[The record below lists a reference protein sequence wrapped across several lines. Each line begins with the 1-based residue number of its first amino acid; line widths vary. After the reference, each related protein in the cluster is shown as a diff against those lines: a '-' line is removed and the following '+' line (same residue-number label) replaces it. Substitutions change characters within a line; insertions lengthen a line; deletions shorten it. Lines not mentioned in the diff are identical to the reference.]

1 MHKRTFAEILIPQKI
16 GVGNDLLTYEVP
28 SDSQAQIGMSVKVP
42 LRNKVVFGIIWNLHH
57 IPPSFKTLPIK
68 ELLLPLLG
76 PGQIKLIDWFSHY
89 YFHPRH
95 LLLKTFI
102 PKRVLENK
110 EFKGKKAKE
119 DQIIRSQA
127 KNLSKE
133 QEEALEK
140 VKTSMENKF
149 LIHGITGSGKTE
161 IYTRLAAQQIE
172 KNGQILIMVPE
183 IALTPQNIDYFQKTL
198 GLKAEVIHSR
208 IAEGEKYATW
218 KRIHSGQSKLIIG
231 SRSAIFSPF
240 QNLQLIIIDEEHENS
255 YKQDTAPRYK
265 AHTVAEKLLDI
276 FPKCKLVLGSA
287 TPSIETAT
295 KYAESTIHLHSR
307 IGTSTL
313 PEIEIV
319 DLRTEFKKGNYSIF
333 SETLQEAIKQSLE
346 KKEQVIL
353 FLNRRGSASSIVC
366 RDCGFT
372 EKCTDC
378 DLPLTYHEKNFHKSL
393 LICHH
398 CGKVY
403 TPAPTCKNCQS
414 ANIRFLGIGTER
426 IESEVKKLFP
436 EAKTLRADKDTT
448 GKKDSFKKIYD
459 SFKKQ
464 EANIL
469 IGTQMIAK
477 GLHLPQV
484 NLVGVIVADIG
495 LNIPDFRS
503 AERNFQLLTQVAGR
517 SGRDSQSG
525 KVIIQT
531 YNPSNFTLLCA
542 QKHDYEGFYKYEST
556 QRKILKNPPFST
568 LAKIVI
574 QKTQL
579 PTCEQTAKK
588 ILNLLQQIS
597 RDKQLEKDFEINCYP
612 AFIAKLRG
620 KYQYFILIKALQQEH
635 PPHDL
640 LAFLPEE
647 YIIDEEIKIDI
658 DPINTV

>member
-1 MHKRTFAEILIPQKI
+1 MPLIEAPAEI
-16 GVGNDLLTYEVP
+16 GT
-28 SDSQAQIGMSVKVP
+28 SVRVS
-42 LRNKVVFGIIWNLHH
+42 LRNKLTFGIIWNLHNTQ
-57 IPPSFKTLPIK
+57 PNFKTLAISNVI
-68 ELLLPLLG
+68 LPLLS
-76 PGQIKLIDWFSHY
+76 PEQTKLIDWLADY
-89 YFHPRH
+89 YFYPRH

-102 PKRVLENK
+102 PKRILENK
-110 EFKGKKAKE
+110 EFRGRKRRD
-119 DQIIRSQA
+119 DQVFRSQA
-127 KNLSKE
+127 RTLTEE
-133 QEEALEK
+133 QKAALGK
-140 VKTSMENKF
+140 IKQSSENKF

-161 IYTRLAAQQIE
+161 IYTRLAAEQIE
-172 KNGQILIMVPE
+172 KNGQVLIMVPE
-183 IALTPQNIDYFQKTL
+183 IALTPQNIDYFQKAL
-198 GLKAEVIHSR
+198 GVKAEVIHSKV
-208 IAEGEKYATW
+208 AEGEKCATW
-218 KRIHSGQSKLIIG
+218 KRIRSGESKLIIG

-240 QNLQLIIIDEEHENS
+240 QNLKLIIIDEEHENS

-265 AHTVAEKLLDI
+265 AHTVAEKLLEL
-276 FPKCKLVLGSA
+276 FPTCKLVLGSA

-295 KYAESTIHLHSR
+295 KYANSTIHLHSR

-313 PEIEIV
+313 PQIEIV

-333 SETLQEAIKQSLE
+333 SEDLQQAIKESLE

-378 DLPLTYHEKNFHKSL
+378 DLPLTYHEKNFSKSL

-403 TPAPTCKNCQS
+403 DPSTTCKSCQS
-414 ANIRFLGIGTER
+414 TNIRFLGIGTER
-426 IESEVKKLFP
+426 IENEVKKLFP

-448 GKKDSFKKIYD
+448 SKKDSFKTIYET
-459 SFKKQ
+459 FKKQ
-464 EANIL
+464 QADIL

-503 AERNFQLLTQVAGR
+503 GERNFQLLTQVAGR
-517 SGRDSQSG
+517 AGRDSTTG

-531 YNPSNFTLLCA
+531 YNPTNFTLLCA
-542 QKHDYEGFYKYEST
+542 QNHDYDGFFKYEST

-568 LAKIVI
+568 LAKIII
-574 QKTQL
+574 QKPNL
-579 PTCEQTAKK
+579 KKCEETAQK
-588 ILNLLQQIS
+588 IVAALKEKLHQQDRS
-597 RDKQLEKDFEINCYP
+597 SKFEINYYP

-620 KYQYFILIKALQQEH
+620 KYQYLILIKSTDAAH

-640 LAFLPEE
+640 LTFLPEE

-658 DPINTV
+658 DPISTI